1 MHVEL
6 HSSQLNIEQLFYIRT
21 DPDPFVQPLLRVPS
35 WAAGEAG
42 SRAGSP
48 GQSMTR
54 FNLPLDSAPDRRY
67 SHLTN
72 IERSFSVRDQPDLD
86 GDVPTKGNQ

>member
-1 MHVEL
+1 
-6 HSSQLNIEQLFYIRT
+6 
-21 DPDPFVQPLLRVPS
+21 
-35 WAAGEAG
+35 
-42 SRAGSP
+42 
-48 GQSMTR
+48 MTR